1 MGEGALDR
9 NSVIQRDLIKMG
21 LKGSWRCFPVTCSL
35 IKNGKGEKRE
45 REERGKERK
54 RIWGCGRDLYRDEPD
69 DLFRDPPLSLLVEVP
84 AASRRNPQNTGKF

>member
-1 MGEGALDR
+1 MVGGGALDR

-21 LKGSWRCFPVTCSL
+21 LKGSWRCFPVTRSL
-35 IKNGKGEKRE
+35 MKNGKGEERE

-54 RIWGCGRDLYRDEPD
+54 GIWGCERDLYRDEPD

-84 AASRRNPQNTGKF
+84 